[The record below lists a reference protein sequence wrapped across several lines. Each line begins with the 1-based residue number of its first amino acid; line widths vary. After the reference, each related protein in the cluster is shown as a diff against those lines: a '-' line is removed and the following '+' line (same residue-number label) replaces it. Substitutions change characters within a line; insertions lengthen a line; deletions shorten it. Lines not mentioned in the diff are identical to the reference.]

1 MSAHESHPTQERREV
16 AWGNFNLCSPF
27 AHSTIPEGKS
37 GTTCSLNPPD
47 LPRIRVHL
55 LGGSKFEMNIIFN
68 AQKKKKIKNQSI
80 KLLFKEGETGVLHGI
95 AVLFISTILSNKGQ
109 YKYMQQKRSK
119 HGKCLIVQF
128 WQFDLQCDCCFIQ
141 CQAFRSL
148 YRSFK
153 VFSPFL
159 AMAEVAQDVGK
170 VIVQM
175 GTT

>member
-1 MSAHESHPTQERREV
+1 
-16 AWGNFNLCSPF
+16 
-27 AHSTIPEGKS
+27 
-37 GTTCSLNPPD
+37 
-47 LPRIRVHL
+47 
-55 LGGSKFEMNIIFN
+55 MNVIFN

-80 KLLFKEGETGVLHGI
+80 KLLFKEGETGILHGI
-95 AVLFISTILSNKGQ
+95 AMLFISTILSNKGQ

-128 WQFDLQCDCCFIQ
+128 RQFDLQCDCCFIQ

-175 GTT
+175 GTIKFCMTNRMWYWYFVDFKHGISVFASFCYGLVVLGTPKVPLLKGTFHLPEQSHVQV